1 MFLRVVRASGGK
13 GVKHEYLRLVEAY
26 RDDAGKTQ
34 YRTILN
40 LGRMDLLAT
49 HLDIDKLNRLLHG
62 TAKPKQ
68 ILVDEKIEALAAWD
82 WGPTLATRHLWNEL
96 GLARTLT
103 QLGGRSRDGVSLSER
118 ALVLV
123 ANRLTAPTSEH
134 GLARWLETDFVC
146 DGKGRRFLPAWRD
159 ERERKTS
166 TTPRVRVEARQL
178 QQWYRSL
185 DQLLERKTTIE
196 RELYL
201 TLRDLFSLKV
211 DVVFYDL
218 TSTYFEGHGPAGL
231 AAHGYSRDGKP
242 REPQVLVGLVLVDGW
257 PIAHHVFAGNWRD
270 MRTVPGVVDDLE
282 SRFGLRRVVFVG
294 DRGMVTSQNLERLRR
309 SGHGYVVGRNRRRSE
324 EVYEY
329 IQRATGPWIECP
341 IGITAS
347 EKKRPPKT
355 LVQEVASNEPGI
367 RVFVVH
373 SDERLAF
380 EQKQR
385 IKSMA
390 RVRAELEALAERV
403 AKGQLKAPEK
413 IGAAA
418 GSILASNH
426 GHRYYGWS
434 YKDGV
439 FSFFE
444 HPVHFAR
451 EQAYEG
457 KYIIQTEEPDLSPV
471 EAVRLY
477 KELSQVERAF
487 ANLKDV
493 IDMRPIYHRTAQR
506 VEAHIFV
513 AALAFLIHRAIEKKL
528 KDAGL
533 DLSATQ
539 ALEALK
545 SVRVVDIDLGNG
557 TTKRSVT
564 KGTQRAAAVLR
575 ALAVTELNPP
585 APPKGDQTVL

>member
-34 YRTILN
+34 HRTILN
-40 LGRMDLLAT
+40 LGRIDLLAT

-82 WGPTLATRHLWNEL
+82 WGPMLATRHLWNEL

-329 IQRATGPWIECP
+329 IQRARGP
-341 IGITAS
+341 
-347 EKKRPPKT
+347 
-355 LVQEVASNEPGI
+355 
-367 RVFVVH
+367 
-373 SDERLAF
+373 
-380 EQKQR
+380 
-385 IKSMA
+385 
-390 RVRAELEALAERV
+390 
-403 AKGQLKAPEK
+403 
-413 IGAAA
+413 
-418 GSILASNH
+418 
-426 GHRYYGWS
+426 
-434 YKDGV
+434 
-439 FSFFE
+439 
-444 HPVHFAR
+444 
-451 EQAYEG
+451 
-457 KYIIQTEEPDLSPV
+457 
-471 EAVRLY
+471 
-477 KELSQVERAF
+477 
-487 ANLKDV
+487 
-493 IDMRPIYHRTAQR
+493 
-506 VEAHIFV
+506 
-513 AALAFLIHRAIEKKL
+513 
-528 KDAGL
+528 
-533 DLSATQ
+533 
-539 ALEALK
+539 
-545 SVRVVDIDLGNG
+545 
-557 TTKRSVT
+557 
-564 KGTQRAAAVLR
+564 
-575 ALAVTELNPP
+575 
-585 APPKGDQTVL
+585 